1 MATSIWIKQ
10 MEHTLVNWSILT
22 YSKNFIKGMTRR
34 HIEKHHRSISR
45 LVFLQL
51 TGISW
56 DLPLSLTRRA
66 YIAFAPQSCDRD
78 RGFGIATFDSSLTS
92 WLTTTRTGL
101 LLTCFMREGID
112 EVCWVRGVPTEPMTC
127 HVKQKM
133 DSERYNSRAEVSRAS
148 HSSWAPQMI
157 TMSY

>member
-1 MATSIWIKQ
+1 MNKTNGTHPRQLKHLDLLQ
-10 MEHTLVNWSILT
+10 ELHKRNDKKT
-22 YSKNFIKGMTRR
+22 YRETPPKYISTRFPPADR
-34 HIEKHHRSISR
+34 DKLGSPP
-45 LVFLQL
+45 
-51 TGISW
+51 G
-56 DLPLSLTRRA
+56 LSLTRRA

-133 DSERYNSRAEVSRAS
+133 DSERYDSRAEVSRAS
-148 HSSWAPQMI
+148 HSSWAPRMI
-157 TMSY
+157 TILSY